1 MDPTE
6 LVNIVKA
13 IYGHPHDQGRP
24 MGSRDRRPSTQSNG
38 LRFARGTGLGPA
50 KT

>member
-1 MDPTE
+1 MDPAE

-24 MGSRDRRPSTQSNG
+24 MGSRDRRPSTQSSSP
-38 LRFARGTGLGPA
+38 RFARGNALGPA